1 MKING
6 EYKAAI
12 YIPFFPGFY
21 GTVFESNDDIVST
34 IFTEDIKE
42 CLEIKNLNDDKLED
56 AIERVSVWDYFDNK
70 EYEKDIGE
78 QFVYWLNNEIS
89 DIEIL
94 KGFGFE
100 YESIHHPK
108 EYNFTTDKIEGY
120 LNIPAGGIDRIIKEI
135 ESDEDF
141 DKYCRENFSS
151 YSGFVSF
158 IPNNKKDFLETL
170 KEYVKYDDEANFSRN
185 FSLMVRYLIEREL
198 SERDI
203 ENITQN
209 TLENVWEENYCNRDG
224 YNNELIT
231 VYNHL

>member
-1 MKING
+1 MKTNG

-21 GTVFESNDDIVST
+21 NTVFESDDDIVSA

-42 CLEIKNLNDDKLED
+42 RLEIENLNDDKLED

-94 KGFGFE
+94 KGFRFE

-141 DKYCRENFSS
+141 DEYCRENFSS

-170 KEYVKYDDEANFSRN
+170 KEYVKCDEEANFSRN

-209 TLENVWEENYCNRDG
+209 TLENVWEGNYCNGDG
-224 YNNELIT
+224 YDNELIT

>member
-1 MKING
+1 MKTNG

-12 YIPFFPGFY
+12 YIPFFTGFY
-21 GTVFESNDDIVST
+21 CTVFEPSFDRISNY
-34 IFTEDIKE
+34 FTEDIKE
-42 CLEIKNLNDDKLED
+42 RLEIKNLNDDKLED

-78 QFVYWLNNEIS
+78 QFVYWLNDAIS

-94 KGFGFE
+94 KGFKFE
-100 YESIHHPK
+100 YESIHNPK
-108 EYNFTTDKIEGY
+108 EYNFTNDKIEGY
-120 LNIPAGGIDRIIKEI
+120 LNIPAGGINRIIKEI

-141 DKYCRENFSS
+141 DEYCRENFSS

-170 KEYVKYDDEANFSRN
+170 KEYVKQDEISFDRN
-185 FSLMVRYLIEREL
+185 LNLMVKYLIEREL
-198 SERDI
+198 TQHEI
-203 ENITQN
+203 EGITWD
-209 TLENVWEENYCNRDG
+209 TLENVWEGEHCDSDG
-224 YNNELIT
+224 YDNELIT

>member
-1 MKING
+1 MKTNG
-6 EYKAAI
+6 KYRAAI
-12 YIPFFPGFY
+12 YIPFFTGFY

-42 CLEIKNLNDDKLED
+42 HLEIKNLNDDKLED

-100 YESIHHPK
+100 YESIHNPK
-108 EYNFTTDKIEGY
+108 EYNFTTDKIKGY

-135 ESDEDF
+135 ETDEDF
-141 DKYCRENFSS
+141 DEYCRENFSS

-170 KEYVKYDDEANFSRN
+170 KEDMKWNDEANFN
-185 FSLMVRYLIEREL
+185 QKFNLMVKYLIKREL

-203 ENITQN
+203 ENITQD
-209 TLENVWEENYCNRDG
+209 TLENVWEGNYCDRDG
-224 YNNELIT
+224 YDNELIA